1 MNYDNDYDLMM
12 AQYSNA
18 NLLQIQ
24 QASIEAQAAMSGY
37 DASSMAEWVNQ
48 IEEDQKKA
56 FELEAAK
63 RFYADELIAAEKK
76 AEEEAAA
83 QKKAEEGIST
93 KEGRRRTAYSKKDQ
107 NQSDGD
113 KVNYETSDILL
124 YSAIGIIIFIIFIL
138 LIFFI
143 RMIVSYY
150 RGDKYKNLK

>member
-1 MNYDNDYDLMM
+1 MNFDYDLMM

-18 NLLQIQ
+18 NLALIQ
-24 QASIEAQAAMSGY
+24 QASIQAQAEMSGY
-37 DASSMAEWVNQ
+37 DASSMAEWAKQ

-63 RFYADELIAAEKK
+63 RFADELIAAEKRKEEEAATQKK
-76 AEEEAAA
+76 AEEVAAA
-83 QKKAEEGIST
+83 QKKAEEEQAS
-93 KEGRRRTAYSKKDQ
+93 SKKDE
-107 NQSDGD
+107 NQSGGE

-124 YSAIGIIIFIIFIL
+124 YSAFGIVILFIFIL

-150 RGDKYKNLK
+150 REDEYKNLK